1 MKRMIGKHSGMWES
15 REPCGLQNHPPESSA
30 GGRGRPSAAASN
42 FIPCQGSASSTV
54 HLRSLSE
61 LSFSVPST
69 CTAHCR
75 PGSQTGEGYVFRV
88 PMTDTLISAVSTGR
102 GGQKYRTPVWRSRY
116 HSPGHSSLDSSGWS
130 SGRDSPGRR
139 IDWPGRS
146 DGRGEPGAGTRP
158 EPRPHR
164 PRSPSGRGPGANRGG
179 PACAPGPA
187 A

>member
-75 PGSQTGEGYVFRV
+75 PGSQTGEGYVFRPLHPHQRADDRHANLGRVHGPGRPEVQDTSLAVQV
-88 PMTDTLISAVSTGR
+88 PLAGTFEL
-102 GGQKYRTPVWRSRY
+102 GQQWVVKRSR
-116 HSPGHSSLDSSGWS
+116 
-130 SGRDSPGRR
+130 
-139 IDWPGRS
+139 
-146 DGRGEPGAGTRP
+146 
-158 EPRPHR
+158 
-164 PRSPSGRGPGANRGG
+164 
-179 PACAPGPA
+179 
-187 A
+187 